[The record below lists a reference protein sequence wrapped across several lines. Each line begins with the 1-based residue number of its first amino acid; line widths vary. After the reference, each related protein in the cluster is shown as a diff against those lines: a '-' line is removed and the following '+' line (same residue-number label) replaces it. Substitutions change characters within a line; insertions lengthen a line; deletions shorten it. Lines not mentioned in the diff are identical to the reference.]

1 MDSVVTEDR
10 SGADDRFD
18 TARIT
23 AAVDALAEKH
33 AGREDVFRSAL
44 AQLLKAEMIEARATA
59 QAVLLKDRHGRR
71 CAERLCFMQDEII
84 RILYSAA
91 TRHLYRSHVPSGAE
105 RMAVVATGGYGR
117 GLMAP
122 ESDIDLLFILPY
134 KQTAWGEQ
142 VAEAILYCLW
152 DMGLKV
158 GHATR
163 SVDECI
169 RQARG
174 DMTIRTAILETRFL
188 TGDQPLYDELVA
200 RFDKDVVQGTASEF
214 VTAKL
219 AEREERH
226 RRAGQSRY
234 LVEPNVKDGKGGLR
248 DLHTL
253 FWIAKYV
260 YRVRETDELV
270 ERGVFDAQE
279 YRTFRRC
286 ADFLWSVRCN
296 LHFVSGRAEERLSFD
311 MQREI
316 AVRLGY
322 TSHPGMQDVERFMKH
337 YFLVAKDVGDL
348 TAILCAKL
356 EDEQAKPAPVLSRMV
371 ARLRPSAQ
379 RRRVPDSDD
388 FIIDNNRINLAA
400 PDVFKH
406 DPVNLI
412 RIFRLAQKNN
422 LAFHPDAMRTVTRS
436 LKLIN
441 TQLRENPE
449 ANRLFMEIL
458 TSDNAEIVLRRM
470 NETGV
475 LGHFI
480 RAFGKIV
487 SMMQFNMYHH
497 YTVDEHLIRCVG
509 YLQEIERGG
518 NDEFVVASDLF
529 RKIQPEHR
537 AVIYIT
543 TLLHDIAKG
552 RPEDHSIA
560 GAKVARRLC
569 PRLGFNAADTELV
582 AWLIEEHLTMST
594 VAQSRDLSDRKTI
607 ENFAAV
613 VQSVEQMKL
622 LTILTTA
629 DIRGVG
635 PGVWNGWK
643 AQLLRTLYYET
654 EPVLTGGFS
663 EVNRAQRI
671 AVAQREFR
679 AAFTEW
685 PEAELNAYIGRHYPA
700 YWLKVDLQRKIR
712 QARFIRASEQ
722 AGHKLAINVGFDEA
736 RGVTELTILATDHPW
751 LLSIIAGACAS
762 AGANIVDAQI
772 YTTTDGRALD
782 TIAISREYDRDED
795 EGRRA
800 TRIGEMI
807 EQVLEGKLRLPEVV
821 ARKARQPRQG
831 ARFRGRA
838 GSHHQQPVVGP
849 LHRDRGLRPRPP
861 RPAVS
866 ADDRDLEA
874 QPQHCLR
881 PCRDLRRTRPRRV
894 LRHRPARRPDQRAD
908 PAGRDQERADSS
920 ARQRRQRR
928 AAGGVDALACH
939 GQAPRAIAISTSID
953 TTARSAGGSSTPRPI
968 SLIIDFSGILDHP
981 PARVMTTEHALA
993 AMGFASL
1000 YPSYDRR
1007 ARLRYGSS
1015 PAVGLATVGRAT
1027 ARCLR

>member
-1 MDSVVTEDR
+1 MDSVATQAKLTTETE
-10 SGADDRFD
+10 FD
-18 TARIT
+18 TPRIT
-23 AAVDALAEKH
+23 AEIDALAAQHRGKN
-33 AGREDVFRSAL
+33 DLFRA
-44 AQLLKAEMIEARATA
+44 AVAKLLKAELLKASEAAE
-59 QAVLLKDRHGRR
+59 AVLLKDRHGRR
-71 CAERLCFMQDEII
+71 CAEQLCHVQDEII
-84 RILYSAA
+84 RMLFAAA
-91 TRHLYRSHVPSGAE
+91 TKHLYHSPIPSGAE
-105 RMAVVATGGYGR
+105 RMAVVSTGGYGR

-142 VAEAILYCLW
+142 VAEVILYCLW

-163 SVDECI
+163 SVDESI

-188 TGDQPLYDELVA
+188 TGDQALYDELVT
-200 RFDKDVVQGTASEF
+200 RFDTEVVQGTAAEF

-226 RRAGQSRY
+226 RRGGQSRY

-248 DLHTL
+248 DLHTV

-260 YRVRETDELV
+260 YRVRDSKELV
-270 ERGVFDAQE
+270 ARGVFDPQE
-279 YRTFRRC
+279 YRTFKRC
-286 ADFLWSVRCN
+286 EDFLWSVRCN
-296 LHFVSGRAEERLSFD
+296 IHFLTKRPEERLSFD
-311 MQREI
+311 LQREI

-337 YFLVAKDVGDL
+337 YFLIAKEVGDL

-356 EDEQAKPAPVLSRMV
+356 EDQQAKPAPALTRMM
-371 ARLRPSAQ
+371 AKLRPEMH
-379 RRRVPDSDD
+379 RRRLPDSDA

-400 PDVFKH
+400 PDVFKE
-406 DPVNLI
+406 DPINLM
-412 RIFRLAQKNN
+412 RFFRLAQKHN
-422 LAFHPDAMRTVTRS
+422 LAFHPDAMRTATRS
-436 LKLIN
+436 LRLI
-441 TQLRENPE
+441 TPEIRENPE
-449 ANRLFMEIL
+449 ANALFMEIL

-480 RAFGKIV
+480 RAFGRIV

-497 YTVDEHLIRCVG
+497 YTVDEHLLRCVG
-509 YLQEIERGG
+509 ILQEIERGG
-518 NDEFVVASDLF
+518 NDEFVVASDLM
-529 RKIQPEHR
+529 RKIRPEHR

-543 TLLHDIAKG
+543 VLLHDIAKG

-569 PRLGFNAADTELV
+569 PRLGFNAADTDLV

-594 VAQSRDLSDRKTI
+594 VAQSRDLSDSKTI

-643 AQLLRTLYYET
+643 AQLIRTLYYET

-671 AVAQREFR
+671 ASAQAEFR
-679 AAFTEW
+679 RAFTEW
-685 PEAELNAYIGRHYPA
+685 PEQDLNAYILRHYPA
-700 YWLKVDLQRKIR
+700 YWLKVELERKIR
-712 QARFIRASEQ
+712 HARFLRASEE

-736 RGVTELTILATDHPW
+736 RGVTELTILAVDHPW
-751 LLSIIAGACAS
+751 LLSIIAGACAA

-782 TIAISREYDRDED
+782 TIAISREYDRDDD

-800 TRIGEMI
+800 TRIGDMI
-807 EQVLEGKLRLPEVV
+807 EDVLEGKVRLPETV
-821 ARKARQPRQG
+821 AK
-831 ARFRGRA
+831 RA
-838 GSHHQQPVVGP
+838 TTKGKIRAFTVEPEVIVNNQWS
-849 LHRDRGLRPRPP
+849 DRYTVIEVSGLDRPGLLYQLTT
-861 RPAVS
+861 AISKLNLNIAS
-866 ADDRDLEA
+866 AHVA
-874 QPQHCLR
+874 
-881 PCRDLRRTRPRRV
+881 TF
-894 LRHRPARRPDQRAD
+894 
-908 PAGRDQERADSS
+908 GERARDVFYVTDLLG
-920 ARQRRQRR
+920 AQINAPTRQAAIKR
-928 AAGGVDALACH
+928 ALIHLLAHGDAAEK
-939 GQAPRAIAISTSID
+939 
-953 TTARSAGGSSTPRPI
+953 
-968 SLIIDFSGILDHP
+968 
-981 PARVMTTEHALA
+981 PAA
-993 AMGFASL
+993 
-1000 YPSYDRR
+1000 
-1007 ARLRYGSS
+1007 
-1015 PAVGLATVGRAT
+1015 
-1027 ARCLR
+1027 

>member
-1 MDSVVTEDR
+1 MDDIVTQPRPE
-10 SGADDRFD
+10 ADDRFH

-23 AAVDALAEKH
+23 AAIDALAEKN
-33 AGREDVFRSAL
+33 AGREDVFRAAV
-44 AQLLKAEMIEARATA
+44 AQLLKAEMIQARAVA

-71 CAERLCFMQDEII
+71 CAERLCFVQDEII
-84 RILYSAA
+84 RILYAAA
-91 TRHLYRSHVPSGAE
+91 TRHLYRSPVPSGAE

-163 SVDECI
+163 SVDESI

-188 TGDQPLYDELVA
+188 TGDQPLYDELVG
-200 RFDKDVVQGTASEF
+200 RFDKEGGQGTAAEF

-260 YRVRETDELV
+260 YRVRETDELL

-296 LHFVSGRAEERLSFD
+296 IHFFSGRAEERLSFD

-316 AVRLGY
+316 AIRLGY

-337 YFLVAKDVGDL
+337 YFLIAKDVGDL

-356 EDEQAKPAPVLSRMV
+356 EDQQAKPAPVLSRMM
-371 ARLRPSAQ
+371 ARFRPGIKQ
-379 RRRVPDSDD
+379 RRGAGSGSVLV
-388 FIIDNNRINLAA
+388 DNKRINLAA

-422 LAFHPDAMRTVTRS
+422 LAFHPDAMRAATRS

-449 ANRLFMEIL
+449 ANRIFMEIL
-458 TSDNAEIVLRRM
+458 TSDDAEIVLRRM

-475 LGHFI
+475 LGRFI
-480 RAFGKIV
+480 RTFGKIV
-487 SMMQFNMYHH
+487 AMMQFNMYHH
-497 YTVDEHLIRCVG
+497 YTVDKHLIRCIG
-509 YLQEIERGG
+509 ILQEIERGG
-518 NDEFVVASDLF
+518 YHEFIVAYHLT
-529 RKIQPEHR
+529 RKSPPEHR
-537 AVIYIT
+537 RVLYIT

-569 PRLGFNAADTELV
+569 PRLGFNAADTETI
-582 AWLIEEHLTMST
+582 AWLIEQHLTMSS

-635 PGVWNGWK
+635 PGVGNGWK
-643 AQLLRTLYYET
+643 APLVRPLCYET
-654 EPVLTGGFS
+654 DPVLPGGFS

-671 AVAQREFR
+671 ALAQAEFR
-679 AAFTEW
+679 ATFTEW
-685 PEAELNAYIGRHYPA
+685 PEQELNTYVARHYPA
-700 YWLKVDLQRKIR
+700 YWLKV
-712 QARFIRASEQ
+712 
-722 AGHKLAINVGFDEA
+722 
-736 RGVTELTILATDHPW
+736 EL
-751 LLSIIAGACAS
+751 
-762 AGANIVDAQI
+762 
-772 YTTTDGRALD
+772 
-782 TIAISREYDRDED
+782 E
-795 EGRRA
+795 
-800 TRIGEMI
+800 
-807 EQVLEGKLRLPEVV
+807 
-821 ARKARQPRQG
+821 
-831 ARFRGRA
+831 
-838 GSHHQQPVVGP
+838 
-849 LHRDRGLRPRPP
+849 
-861 RPAVS
+861 
-866 ADDRDLEA
+866 
-874 QPQHCLR
+874 
-881 PCRDLRRTRPRRV
+881 
-894 LRHRPARRPDQRAD
+894 
-908 PAGRDQERADSS
+908 
-920 ARQRRQRR
+920 
-928 AAGGVDALACH
+928 
-939 GQAPRAIAISTSID
+939 
-953 TTARSAGGSSTPRPI
+953 
-968 SLIIDFSGILDHP
+968 
-981 PARVMTTEHALA
+981 
-993 AMGFASL
+993 
-1000 YPSYDRR
+1000 
-1007 ARLRYGSS
+1007 
-1015 PAVGLATVGRAT
+1015 
-1027 ARCLR
+1027 

>member
-1 MDSVVTEDR
+1 MDSIATEQKA
-10 SGADDRFD
+10 GVDDRFD

-33 AGREDVFRSAL
+33 QGREDAFRTAM
-44 AQLLKAEMIEARATA
+44 AQLLKAELIAARAAA
-59 QAVLLKDRHGRR
+59 QAILLKDRHGRR
-71 CAERLCFMQDEII
+71 CAERLCHVQDEII

-91 TRHLYRSHVPSGAE
+91 TRHLYRSPIPSGAE

-163 SVDECI
+163 SVDESI

-188 TGDQPLYDELVA
+188 TGDKPLYEELVE
-200 RFDKDVVQGTASEF
+200 RFDKEVVQGTASEF

-226 RRAGQSRY
+226 RRGGQSRY
-234 LVEPNVKDGKGGLR
+234 LVEPNVKDGKGALR

-260 YRVRETDELV
+260 YRVRDTNELV
-270 ERGVFDAQE
+270 VRGVFDAQE
-279 YRTFRRC
+279 YRSFRRC

-296 LHFVSGRAEERLSFD
+296 LHFHCNRAEERLSFD
-311 MQREI
+311 LQREI

-337 YFLVAKDVGDL
+337 YFLVAKEVGNL

-356 EDEQAKPAPVLSRMV
+356 EDQQAKPAPVLSRMM
-371 ARLRPSAQ
+371 ARLRPTAAK
-379 RRRVPDSDD
+379 RRVPDSDD
-388 FIIDNNRINLAA
+388 FIVDNNRINVAA

-422 LAFHPDAMRTVTRS
+422 LAFHPDAMRDVTRS
-436 LKLIN
+436 LGLIN
-441 TQLRENPE
+441 AQLRENPE

-497 YTVDEHLIRCVG
+497 YTVDEHLIRCIG
-509 YLQEIERGG
+509 FLQDIERGG
-518 NDEFVVASDLF
+518 IEEFTLASDLM
-529 RKIQPEHR
+529 RKTRPEHR
-537 AVIYIT
+537 AVIYIA
-543 TLLHDIAKG
+543 TLLHDVAKG

-569 PRLGFNAADTELV
+569 PRLGFSPADTELV

-643 AQLLRTLYYET
+643 AQLLRSLYYET

-663 EVNRAQRI
+663 EVDRGKRLA
-671 AVAQREFR
+671 AAHAEFR
-679 AAFTEW
+679 MAFAEW
-685 PEAELNAYIGRHYPA
+685 PKDELDAYIGRHYPA
-700 YWLKVDLQRKIR
+700 YWLKVELPRKIR
-712 QARFIRASEQ
+712 HARFVRSSEQ
-722 AGHKLAINVGFDEA
+722 AGHKLAINVGFDEV
-736 RGVTELTILATDHPW
+736 RGVTELTIFAADHPW

-782 TIAISREYDRDED
+782 TISISREYDRDED

-807 EQVLEGKLRLPEVV
+807 EDVLEGKLRLPEAV
-821 ARKARQPRQG
+821 ARRTVRSKAKPFVIEPEVTINNQW
-831 ARFRGRA
+831 
-838 GSHHQQPVVGP
+838 S
-849 LHRDRGLRPRPP
+849 DRYTVIEVSGLDRPGLLYELTTSISKLNLNI
-861 RPAVS
+861 AS
-866 ADDRDLEA
+866 AHVA
-874 QPQHCLR
+874 
-881 PCRDLRRTRPRRV
+881 TF
-894 LRHRPARRPDQRAD
+894 
-908 PAGRDQERADSS
+908 GERARDVFYVTDLLGAQINAPTRQAAIKS
-920 ARQRRQRR
+920 ALTHVMAGDKAVQP
-928 AAGGVDALACH
+928 AA
-939 GQAPRAIAISTSID
+939 
-953 TTARSAGGSSTPRPI
+953 
-968 SLIIDFSGILDHP
+968 
-981 PARVMTTEHALA
+981 
-993 AMGFASL
+993 
-1000 YPSYDRR
+1000 
-1007 ARLRYGSS
+1007 
-1015 PAVGLATVGRAT
+1015 
-1027 ARCLR
+1027 

>member
-1 MDSVVTEDR
+1 MDSVATEHK
-10 SGADDRFD
+10 AEVDDRFD

-23 AAVDALAEKH
+23 AGVDALAEKH
-33 AGREDVFRSAL
+33 QGREDAFRTAV
-44 AQLLKAEMIEARATA
+44 AQLLKAELIAARAAA
-59 QAVLLKDRHGRR
+59 QTILLKDRHGRR
-71 CAERLCFMQDEII
+71 CAERLCHVQDEII

-91 TRHLYRSHVPSGAE
+91 TRHLYRSPIPSGAE

-163 SVDECI
+163 SVDESI

-188 TGDQPLYDELVA
+188 TGDKPLYEELVA
-200 RFDKDVVQGTASEF
+200 RFDKEVVQGTASEF

-226 RRAGQSRY
+226 RRGGQSRY
-234 LVEPNVKDGKGGLR
+234 LVEPNVKDGKGALR

-260 YRVRETDELV
+260 YRVRDTDELV
-270 ERGVFDAQE
+270 ERGVFDVQE

-296 LHFVSGRAEERLSFD
+296 LHFYSGRAEERLSFD
-311 MQREI
+311 LQREI

-337 YFLVAKDVGDL
+337 YFLVAKEVGNL

-356 EDEQAKPAPVLSRMV
+356 EDQQAKPAPVLSRMM
-371 ARLRPSAQ
+371 ARLRPTPVK
-379 RRRVPDSDD
+379 RRVPDSDD
-388 FIIDNNRINLAA
+388 FIVDHNRINVAA
-400 PDVFKH
+400 PDIFKH

-422 LAFHPDAMRTVTRS
+422 LAFHPDAMRDVTRS
-436 LKLIN
+436 LGLIN
-441 TQLRENPE
+441 AQMRENPE

-497 YTVDEHLIRCVG
+497 YTVDEHLIRCIG
-509 YLQEIERGG
+509 FLQDIERGG
-518 NDEFVVASDLF
+518 SDEFTLASDLM
-529 RKIQPEHR
+529 RKSRPEHR
-537 AVIYIT
+537 SVIYIA
-543 TLLHDIAKG
+543 TLLHDVAKG

-569 PRLGFNAADTELV
+569 PRLGFSPADTELV

-643 AQLLRTLYYET
+643 AQLLRSLYYET

-663 EVNRAQRI
+663 EVDRGKRLAAAHAEFRI
-671 AVAQREFR
+671 AFA
-679 AAFTEW
+679 EW
-685 PEAELNAYIGRHYPA
+685 PTEELDAYIGRHYPA
-700 YWLKVDLQRKIR
+700 YWLKVELPRKIR
-712 QARFIRASEQ
+712 HARFVRSSEQ
-722 AGHKLAINVGFDEA
+722 AGHKLAINVGFDEV
-736 RGVTELTILATDHPW
+736 RGVTELTIFAADHPW

-782 TIAISREYDRDED
+782 TISISREYDRDED

-807 EQVLEGKLRLPEVV
+807 EDVLEGKLRLPEVV
-821 ARKARQPRQG
+821 ARRTVRGKARPFVIEPEVTINNQW
-831 ARFRGRA
+831 
-838 GSHHQQPVVGP
+838 S
-849 LHRDRGLRPRPP
+849 DRYTVIEVSGLDRPGLLYELTT
-861 RPAVS
+861 AISKLNLNIAS
-866 ADDRDLEA
+866 AHVA
-874 QPQHCLR
+874 
-881 PCRDLRRTRPRRV
+881 TF
-894 LRHRPARRPDQRAD
+894 
-908 PAGRDQERADSS
+908 GERARDVFYVTDLLGAQIS
-920 ARQRRQRR
+920 APTRQ
-928 AAGGVDALACH
+928 AAIKSALTH
-939 GQAPRAIAISTSID
+939 VM
-953 TTARSAGGSSTPRPI
+953 AG
-968 SLIIDFSGILDHP
+968 DKAVQ
-981 PARVMTTEHALA
+981 PAA
-993 AMGFASL
+993 
-1000 YPSYDRR
+1000 
-1007 ARLRYGSS
+1007 
-1015 PAVGLATVGRAT
+1015 
-1027 ARCLR
+1027 